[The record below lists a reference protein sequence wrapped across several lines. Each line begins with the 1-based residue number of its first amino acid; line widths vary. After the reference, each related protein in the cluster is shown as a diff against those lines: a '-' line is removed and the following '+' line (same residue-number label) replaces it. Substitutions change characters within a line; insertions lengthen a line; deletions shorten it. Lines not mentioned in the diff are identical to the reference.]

1 MKKMLVVVALVLLM
15 SAIAVPVTFAGTSGP
30 AGNTTVVTVNGT
42 NNFGVVGVVGKG
54 NNTSLYYGWNS
65 KNNLAVI
72 GVVGCKN
79 TTRVAFGS
87 GARNNVVGVSVASR
101 CR

>member
-15 SAIAVPVTFAGTSGP
+15 SAIAVPVTFAGPPRP

-42 NNFGVVGVVGKG
+42 NNFGVVGVAGKG
-54 NNTSLYYGWNS
+54 NYTSLYYGWNS

-79 TTRVAFGS
+79 NTRVTFGS
-87 GARNNVVGVSVASR
+87 GASNNVVGVTVANR